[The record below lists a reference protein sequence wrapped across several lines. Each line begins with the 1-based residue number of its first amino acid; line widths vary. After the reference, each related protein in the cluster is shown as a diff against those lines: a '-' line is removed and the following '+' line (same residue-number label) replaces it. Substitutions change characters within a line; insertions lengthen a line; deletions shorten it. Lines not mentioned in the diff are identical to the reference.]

1 MNRPTVRIIVLE
13 PSDWNQANL
22 FGEILSD
29 RGGDKLKIKLTQSI
43 EGKMFSSDILI
54 LTPLIKN
61 ETFKPLQQY
70 YSVSINGS
78 IINEQTNEQE
88 FVITGNVTYD

>member
-1 MNRPTVRIIVLE
+1 MDRCTVRIIVLE
-13 PSDWNQANL
+13 PSDWNQGNL

-29 RGGDKLKIKLTQSI
+29 RGGEKLKVKLTQSI
-43 EGKMFSSDILI
+43 KGRMFSSDILI
-54 LTPLIKN
+54 LTPFIKN

-78 IINEQTNEQE
+78 IINEHTNEQE
-88 FVITGNVTYD
+88 FIIISNVTYD

>member
-13 PSDWNQANL
+13 PSDWNQGNL

-29 RGGDKLKIKLTQSI
+29 RGGKKLKVKITKLIKG
-43 EGKMFSSDILI
+43 ERFSSDILI
-54 LTPLIKN
+54 LTPFIQN

-78 IINEQTNEQE
+78 IINDPTNEQE
-88 FVITGNVTYD
+88 FVIIGTVTYD

>member
-1 MNRPTVRIIVLE
+1 MNRHTVRIIVLE
-13 PSDWNQANL
+13 PSAWNQGNL

-43 EGKMFSSDILI
+43 KGKMFSSKILI

-70 YSVSINGS
+70 YAVRVNGS
-78 IINEQTNEQE
+78 IVNELTNEQE
-88 FVITGNVTYD
+88 FVITGHLTYD

>member
-1 MNRPTVRIIVLE
+1 VIG
-13 PSDWNQANL
+13 AKAAC

-43 EGKMFSSDILI
+43 KGKMFSSDILI
-54 LTPLIKN
+54 LTPHIKN
-61 ETFKPLQQY
+61 ETFKLLQQY

-78 IINEQTNEQE
+78 II
-88 FVITGNVTYD
+88 